1 MSARMHDEV
10 SIVTG
15 GSSGLVRAMAHRFA
29 AEGGQVVV
37 SGRNEERGNAV
48 VDDIRAAGGEASFVA
63 CDLGDEASISALT
76 KESVA
81 RYGRITSVIMS
92 GAATATGTGER
103 NDNIASLDNAVL
115 EESIATN
122 IRGLLWLFKYT
133 LPHLVEAADLSTERT
148 TSIVTIGT
156 SGTRN
161 GAPGMPV
168 YFATKAPVEIMTR
181 SIATEYG
188 GRGVRVNCISSGL
201 IETESE
207 MGALTDE
214 FREMVLNLNALPYF
228 GKPDDIASAA
238 LFLSSREARYITGAT
253 LTVNG
258 GASS

>member
-1 MSARMHDEV
+1 MIGEV

-15 GSSGLVRAMAHRFA
+15 GTSGLGRAMAQRFA

-37 SGRNEERGNAV
+37 TGRSAERGNAV
-48 VDDIRAAGGEASFVA
+48 VEGILAAGGDATFVA
-63 CDLGDEASISALT
+63 CDLGDEASIEALC
-76 KESVA
+76 KEAIA
-81 RYGRITSVIMS
+81 RYGRVTNLIAN

-103 NDNIASLDNAVL
+103 NDGIENLDNAVL

-133 LPHLVEAADLSTERT
+133 LPHLVEAADLPSERT
-148 TSIVTIGT
+148 SSIVTIGT

-161 GAPGMPV
+161 GAPGMPI

-181 SIATEYG
+181 SLATEYG

-207 MGALTDE
+207 MGAITDE
-214 FREMVLNLNALPYF
+214 FRDMVLGLNALPYF
-228 GKPDDIASAA
+228 GKPEDIASAA
-238 LFLSSREARYITGAT
+238 LFLSSREARYITGTT

-258 GASS
+258 GASF